1 MTDIPHSRF
10 DVSQNEWEWLEKR
23 QGGGGGEWA
32 GVENEGSQ
40 QLQSS
45 EQRLKHKCRINSC
58 NANYKT
64 LAFRGELLRLVAML
78 NVQLCAARQHAL
90 K

>member
-1 MTDIPHSRF
+1 MGMVR
-10 DVSQNEWEWLEKR
+10 KAA
-23 QGGGGGEWA
+23 GGRGWRVG